1 MLTTRDYI
9 SKHLHMIAII
19 LVLIG
24 AINWGSVALFQLDL
38 VKKLFPKCLQFVV
51 YILVAIAAVYLAVQR
66 DTYLPFL
73 GESVFPANLLT
84 ERVPTKYNLQVPVQ
98 VTPNSYVVYWAS
110 TEPNKND
117 IETPNWKAAY
127 DQYQNSGIVRSN
139 EQGLATLKL
148 NCPKRYT
155 VGLMNRTLYKHV
167 HYRVAKDNIW
177 LSSVK
182 TVNVEKQCEGFANIN
197 TNEGF
202 SAFSNFD
209 GSGDYH
215 TLDFTTPNMPDTAD
229 YLPDAKMPMLD
240 GQPEDEYDND
250 INKKPKHDEN
260 FLAYSN

>member
-1 MLTTRDYI
+1 MLTIRDYI
-9 SKHLHMIAII
+9 FKHLHMLAII

-24 AINWGSVALFQLDL
+24 AINWGFVALFQIDL
-38 VKKLFPKCLQFVV
+38 VKKLFPKCLQFIV
-51 YILVAIAAVYLAVQR
+51 YILVALAAIYLAVQR

-73 GESVFPANLLT
+73 GDSIFPANLLT

-98 VTPNSYVVYWAS
+98 VAPNSFVVYWAS
-110 TEPNKND
+110 TEPGTSATS
-117 IETPNWKAAY
+117 IGTPNWKAAY

-139 EQGLATLKL
+139 ERGLATLKL
-148 NCPKRYT
+148 NCPQRYT
-155 VGLMNRTLYKHV
+155 VGLLNRTLYKHV
-167 HYRVAKDNIW
+167 HYRVAKNNIW
-177 LSSVK
+177 LSAVK
-182 TVNVEKQCEGFANIN
+182 TVNVEKQCEGFANM
-197 TNEGF
+197 EGF

-240 GQPEDEYDND
+240 GQPEDEYDSD
-250 INKKPKHDEN
+250 KNKKPKRDEN